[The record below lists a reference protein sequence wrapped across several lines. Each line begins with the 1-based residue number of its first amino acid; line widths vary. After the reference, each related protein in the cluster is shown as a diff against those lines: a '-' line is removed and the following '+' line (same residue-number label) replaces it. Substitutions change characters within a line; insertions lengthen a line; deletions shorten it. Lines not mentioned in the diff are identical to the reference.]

1 MKRGHATQ
9 RKLLMQGRHTMEC
22 LPVQRTAFKQTAL
35 YMGAL
40 LATLLPLGAQADDSL
55 AVAAMQRDLDTV
67 RQLLA
72 ERGADVN
79 AQGPHETPA
88 LHWLVRIEDIELT
101 QRLLDAG
108 ADVNQRTGL
117 GLAALS
123 LAIENRDLDM
133 VQLLLQHG
141 ADAKTPDAAGE
152 TPLMQAARS
161 GDPGIVQ
168 ALLDAGVDV
177 DVREPH
183 YQQTALMLGVRSG
196 SPEVVALLIA
206 NGADVNA
213 QSLAGEEPKF
223 RLPSE
228 SAGSKGV
235 GIIRGGW
242 PERGMRAPIGGAKTP
257 LLYATRQGDLASTK
271 LLVEAGAELE
281 QSEANGVTPLLNAI
295 LNAAVASRSPRPTGH
310 LDVAHYLIEQGADI
324 NARDWYGQT
333 PLWAAVDLRNLDV
346 PGATRDNGIEREPV
360 YALIEELIE
369 RGADVNARTQEY
381 SPEHRW
387 VTRLGS
393 LSWVDFTGQTPFL
406 RAALSGDV
414 RTMQLLLEHGADP
427 NIATFEGTTALMAAA
442 GINWVVNQTFD
453 EGEAALLEAVKLA
466 HSLGNDIN
474 AVNSMGLAAIHGAAN
489 RGSDSIIQW
498 LAENGAKLDVADA
511 QGRTPLI
518 WAHGVFLATHPPVDR
533 PETAA
538 LIEDLLKQGS
548 AAQTASNQ

>member
-1 MKRGHATQ
+1 MTRHAMKRHAIKPQ
-9 RKLLMQGRHTMEC
+9 H
-22 LPVQRTAFKQTAL
+22 LPRGLFWISAAFA
-35 YMGAL
+35 AV
-40 LATLLPLGAQADDSL
+40 LLPLSAQADDSL

-72 ERGADVN
+72 ERGADLD
-79 AQGPHETPA
+79 AAGPYGTPA
-88 LHWLVRIEDIELT
+88 LHWLVRIEDLDLT

-108 ADVNQRTGL
+108 ADVNKRTGL

-123 LAIENRDLDM
+123 LAMENGDVAM
-133 VQLLLQHG
+133 VQLLLQYG
-141 ADAKTPDAAGE
+141 ADPHAPDAAGE

-161 GDPGIVQ
+161 GSAEIVQ
-168 ALLDAGVDV
+168 ALLDRNFEV

-183 YQQTALMLGVRSG
+183 HQQTALMLGVRSG
-196 SPEVVALLIA
+196 SASVVALLIKH
-206 NGADVNA
+206 GADVNA
-213 QSLAGEEPKF
+213 QSLAGAEPAF
-223 RLPSE
+223 RLPAE

-242 PERGMRAPIGGAKTP
+242 PERGMRAPVGGAKTP
-257 LLYATRQGDLASTK
+257 LLFAARQGDFDTAR
-271 LLVEAGAELE
+271 LLVEAGAALE
-281 QSEANGVTPLLNAI
+281 QPDANGATPLLTAI
-295 LNAAVASRSPRPTGH
+295 LNATVASRSSRPTGH
-310 LDVAHYLIEQGADI
+310 LDVARYLVEQGADI

-346 PGATRDNGIEREPV
+346 PGATRDNGIDRDAA
-360 YALIEELIE
+360 YAFIEQLLQ

-381 SPEHRW
+381 APEHRW

-414 RTMQLLLEHGADP
+414 RTMQLLLAHGADP
-427 NIATFEGTTALMAAA
+427 AIATFEGTTPLMAAA
-442 GINWVVNQTFD
+442 GINWVVNQTYD
-453 EGEAALLEAVKLA
+453 EGEEALLEAVKLA
-466 HSLGNDIN
+466 HAQGADVN

-489 RGSDSIIQW
+489 RGSDAIIRW
-498 LAENGAKLDVADA
+498 LAANGARLDVADA
-511 QGRTPLI
+511 QGRTPLT

-538 LIEDLLKQGS
+538 LLESLLVQQTES
-548 AAQTASNQ
+548 RTASNP

>member
-1 MKRGHATQ
+1 MTNRS
-9 RKLLMQGRHTMEC
+9 LLDCPASLRRVLSIGT
-22 LPVQRTAFKQTAL
+22 
-35 YMGAL
+35 L
-40 LATLLPLGAQADDSL
+40 LASLLPPGAQADDSL
-55 AVAAMQRDLDTV
+55 AIAAMQRDLDTV
-67 RQLLA
+67 RQLLS

-88 LHWLVRIEDIELT
+88 LHWLVRIEDIDLT
-101 QRLLDAG
+101 RRLLDAG
-108 ADVNQRTGL
+108 ADVNQHTGL

-123 LAIENRDLDM
+123 LAIENRDVDM
-133 VQLLLQHG
+133 VQLLLQNG
-141 ADAKTPDAAGE
+141 ADAQTPDAAGE

-161 GDPGIVQ
+161 GSAGIVQ
-168 ALLDAGVDV
+168 ALLDAGADV

-196 SPEVVALLIA
+196 APDVVALLIA
-206 NGADVNA
+206 KGADVNA
-213 QSLAGEEPKF
+213 QSITGEEPRF

-242 PERGMRAPIGGAKTP
+242 PERGMRAPVGGAKTS

-271 LLVEAGAELE
+271 LLVEAGAALE
-281 QSEANGVTPLLNAI
+281 RSEANGVTPLLNAI

-310 LDVAHYLIEQGADI
+310 LDVAYYLMEQGADI

-346 PGATRDNGIEREPV
+346 PGATRDNGIARDAV
-360 YALIEELIE
+360 YSLIEALITQ
-369 RGADVNARTQEY
+369 GADVNARTQEY

-414 RTMQLLLEHGADP
+414 RTMKLLLEHGADP
-427 NIATFEGTTALMAAA
+427 NITTFEGTTPLMAAA

-453 EGEAALLEAVKLA
+453 EGEGALLEAVQLA

-474 AVNSMGLAAIHGAAN
+474 AANSMGLAAIHGAAN
-489 RGSDSIIQW
+489 RGSNEIVRW
-498 LAENGAKLDVADA
+498 LAENGAQLDVADV
-511 QGRTPLI
+511 QGRTPLT
-518 WAHGVFLATHPPVDR
+518 WAHGVFLATHPPVDHL
-533 PETAA
+533 ETAA
-538 LIEDLLKQGS
+538 LLESLLKQDRAS
-548 AAQTASNQ
+548 QTASNQ